1 MNHVFCTIWSKTLG
15 TWVVAS
21 ELATQ
26 HGKSGGVDKRPHS
39 KDAVDRFAAAD
50 MRSPWALRLV
60 ALAALLA
67 LYAPVQAANLYWDP
81 NTFGVGLGGDGTWN
95 TSSIWNTTGNDVAG
109 PWIGWTNDPLD
120 TAIFSGTAGTVTLA
134 TPITANR
141 LNFAVHNYTITGG
154 TLTLGGVAPT
164 IDGAGNATISSTLAG
179 TAGLTKA
186 GTGNLVLNGA
196 NTFTGGINLNAGTL
210 TVNADAALGAASNTV
225 NLADGARL
233 TANGALSAT
242 RVVNLTGAQ
251 GQAAGAGVGFAR
263 FTGSGGLQTY
273 AGATMRNDAS
283 DFTGQTTLY
292 VDGAFS
298 FTSVRNEGQASS
310 LGAGS
315 GANGTIRFYSVNSFF
330 DTASYIG
337 SGDSSNRNWEF
348 TDAGS
353 ASSGAGLYNAG
364 TGTLTLTGGMA
375 AIGTRTTPIH
385 FRAAT
390 ADLELLG
397 TISANNAR
405 SLFFHG
411 SGVNR
416 TITLGGANTYSGLSY
431 IGYTGAVTVRART
444 LADTGVDSSLGTGV
458 GGGVILMNGSALS
471 YTGAGASS
479 NRPWTIG
486 GSGAGW
492 GASGSILNDGTGALA
507 LSGAVSLDP
516 VANNSFTLGGSYAGA
531 ANTLSGVI
539 SGTGNLVSTGSAT
552 WNLTGAN
559 TRTGAITVNG
569 GTLRAG
575 SASAFGT
582 TTAVTVNAGTLD
594 LNGNDMTTATLA
606 GSGGTVAL
614 GAANL
619 TLTAVS
625 GAATYAGSIT
635 GAGGSLTK
643 TGASTLTLT
652 GQSTYT
658 GATTLAGGTL
668 GLNFAGAGGPTSNII
683 SGASALGMSGSTLT
697 VTGAAGEANVQSFNG
712 LNVTAG
718 SNRIGTAPGAG
729 GTVTV
734 NLGGITRS
742 GGLIDFG
749 TSASG
754 IITTANA
761 NGTLGGWATVNGSDY
776 AKVQGGSIVA
786 FTAADYTNKDD
797 AGAWLNNEFISDAG
811 GAVNTAYFGTV
822 AGSKQL
828 GGLQYTA
835 AANSTVNVSAGETL
849 SIDGAIIVAP
859 TVNNTTKTIQGGN
872 LTGSPGGGTLGVLQN
887 GGATSNFTIASTIV
901 DNAGAIGFSK
911 GGTARVTLTGAN
923 TYTGTTTV
931 SGGTLSIDTVANGGL
946 ASSIGASSSA
956 SSNLVIENGTLSYTG
971 ASSATDRGFTL
982 VDGGASRT
990 VEVTNGATNLAFNGV
1005 VTSPDD
1011 AGFTKT
1017 GAGTLTLGNAGND
1030 YVGVTTVS
1038 GGTLSVGTLA
1048 DGGLAS
1054 GIGASGS
1061 ASSNLVLSGG
1071 TLAYTGG
1078 TTSTDRGFT
1087 VGVVGAGGSSGGI
1100 DVSNAATTLTMSG
1113 AVVGDDGLRKEG
1125 AGTLELSGTNT
1136 YSGGTTVNAGTLRAG
1151 STQAL
1156 GTGNNLQVQAGATVD
1171 LNNFNNRIG
1180 ALGGSGSVTLG
1191 SATLTSSGTGTFSGT
1206 ISGTGGFTVAGGTQ
1220 TMSGCNN
1227 TYTGATALNGGRI
1240 DVSCLNNGGVA
1251 SDIGASSNAASNL
1264 LFNNGYLYYTGGSI
1278 NIDRAFTLQSGFGV
1292 LGVSNA
1298 ATTLGIGG
1306 SIGGG
1311 GTLYK
1316 RGPGTLVLSGN
1327 NTYSG
1332 GTVVDEAGILR
1343 AGSTTAF
1350 GTAGVTMGNV
1360 AGAILDLNG
1369 LNNTVSALNGGG
1381 AAGGDVT
1388 LGAATLTISNGGF
1401 NYAGSISGTGNL
1413 VKTGGNA
1420 QGLLGCTSTYSGT
1433 TTINGGTLAVD
1444 CLTNGGNNSSIGTSG
1459 SAASNLTLNGGT
1471 LFYSGPTTSTDRL
1484 FTLGATG
1491 TLSASG
1497 TGPVSFTNTGAIAFV
1512 APNANS
1518 LLGLAGTNTGNNN
1531 LAAQITNNGTGTTSL
1546 TKSGTGTWILNNPN
1560 STYTGVTTISGGVL
1574 GVDKLSNSGVAS
1586 SIGQS
1591 SNAASNLV
1599 IGSGSTLRYT
1609 GAGDTTDRLFTLST
1623 GASVIESSGTGA
1635 VVFSNTGSAAYT
1647 GSGART
1653 LALGGTNTGANTMGG
1668 TIVDGPGGTTT
1679 LAKNGPGNWILTGN
1693 NTFTGNTVINDG
1705 NLTIGNGGTTGNAGA
1720 GNVFVV
1726 NSTSTLSANRSD
1738 TFNFNGTISGAGNLA
1753 QIGTGTTVLTAAGNS
1768 VGGTTSIS
1776 AGTLQ
1781 VNGALATAGISM
1793 TGTSALTVNGTVQAA
1808 GGTASAVTGDAGAS
1822 TLNVNVGG
1830 TLRAGGNL
1838 GAGADTATL
1847 AGTLNTGAG
1856 TLDLGADNDTLALND
1871 GGTIA
1876 GIVSG
1881 GTESGAGD
1889 TLRVNNTASRT
1900 LDGTSTAGF
1909 ETLVKQGSG
1918 TLTLTG
1924 AQSYSAGT
1932 AVQAGTLLVN
1942 GIQTGAGGLTTVQSG
1957 ATLGGTGTVAGDVTI
1972 ASGAALS
1979 PGNAGAVGALTVNG
1993 NLTLNN
1999 GSALNYQFGQANVV
2013 GGPLNDL
2020 TTVAGNLTLDGLLN
2034 VNPTAGG
2041 SFTPGVY
2048 RVISYTGALT
2058 DNGLTIGSAPAGSYA
2073 VQTSVANQVNLLNST
2088 GVSLNFWDGPGN
2100 QNNGT
2105 IQGGN
2110 GLWQNAAGGDNWTDQ
2125 TGAINATFAD
2135 GAFAIFSGTAGTVT
2149 VDNSLGA
2156 VSASGMQFTVDGYTI
2171 SGDPLTL
2178 NGAPSIIRVG
2188 DGTSAGAGM
2197 TATIDAALGGAGG
2210 VQKSDLGTLVLGGT
2224 NSYTGG
2230 TSVNGGVLQVAAD
2243 DNLGDASGGLTLD
2256 GGALRNSAG
2265 FASARAV
2272 TLGTNGGTFDT
2283 QANLTLS
2290 GTIGGTGSLT
2300 KTGADTLTLTGSN
2313 TYMGGTSING
2323 GTVAV
2328 SADVNLG
2335 NAGGALSLDGGTLQS
2350 TAAFTSARAVT
2361 LNAGGGTF
2369 QTTADLTLTR
2379 AIGGS
2384 GALTKT
2390 DAGTLVLTGNNT
2402 YGGGTTISAGTL
2414 QLGNGGATG
2423 SIAGNVTNNGTLVFN
2438 RSDTYSFGG
2447 TISGSGG
2454 VTQQGT
2460 GITVLTGN
2468 NSHGGSTAV
2477 NAGTLIVNGNQAA
2490 ASGATSVAA
2499 GATLGGVGTIGGNV
2513 SVADGATLSPGNLGS
2528 VPGTLTVN
2536 GNLTLGNA
2544 SALSYNFGQA
2554 NVIGGAYND
2563 LTRVA
2568 GDLTLGGTLNVA
2580 TTPGATFDPGIYR
2593 VISYGGT
2600 LTNNGLVAG
2609 TMPSPSFYVQT
2620 SVNNQVN
2627 LVNTAGL
2634 PVDFWDG
2641 PGNQNDGVLQGG
2653 TGLWQSAAGNG
2664 NWTLGD
2670 GSVNAPFPDG
2680 SFAVFAAAPGTVT
2693 VDNSLG
2699 AVRSSGM
2706 QFAVDGYTVQGG
2718 PIALTGATNILRVGD
2733 GTADGTAMT
2742 ATIASALT
2750 GTGGVQKTDLGTLVL
2765 TGANTYGGGTSI
2777 TAGTL
2782 QLGDGG
2788 ASGSIVGDVANNG
2801 TLVFNRS
2808 DSTTFGG
2815 AISGSGS
2822 VSQAGAGTT
2831 VLTGTNTYLGT
2842 TNVQAGTLLVNGDQ
2856 SGATGLTTVQGGA
2869 TLGGRGTVGGDVAIA
2884 GGATLRP
2891 GDASAPGTLTVN
2903 GSLSLDSGA
2912 TLNYRFGEAGT
2923 AGGALNDL
2931 TVVRG
2936 NLALDGTLNVSIA
2949 PGGSSGPGVYRVFSY
2964 DGVLTDNGL
2973 ALGTVPPGDLFVQTS
2988 IAQQVN
2994 LVNTTGLTLNFWDGQ
3009 STPGNGAIDGGNGTW
3024 RLADN
3029 ERWTE
3034 ASGAVNAPYS
3044 NGAFAILAGTP
3055 GTVAI
3060 DNGNGQIEASGL
3072 QFATDGYRLTGSTL
3086 ALTGSAPTIRVG
3098 DGTAA
3103 GAGMTATIDAAL
3115 AGTGALT
3122 KTDLGTLVLNG
3133 NNTFSGST
3141 TVEAGTLAVNG
3152 SLGGSSVNVLA
3163 AGRLKGS
3170 GTVGSLAVAG
3180 TVAPGNSIG
3189 TLTVNGNFTQAA
3201 GSTYEVE
3208 VDPASTASD
3217 LIHASGTAS
3226 IAGGAKLNVTRISS
3240 SDFVVGN
3247 RYTVVTADGGVT
3259 GTYSLGGDTRT
3270 AFVQLRDT
3278 YDANNVYLNA
3288 EKVRSFT
3295 DAAGTPNQ
3303 AAVAAALDSMPQ
3315 SNALA
3320 NAVAFLP
3327 NDFAARDALN
3337 QLSVDLHA
3345 SSKTAML
3352 EDSRFVREAAIDRLR
3367 TASCA
3372 PGSAPPQ
3379 PAQQQ
3384 PAQQQPAQAQPGS
3397 QQDGCTPADS
3407 QAGTAWGQVFGSWGH
3422 IDGDA
3427 NAAKLKRDIGGFVV
3441 GADKAVGAGWRV
3453 GAFGGYSRTS
3463 ADTDAR
3469 NSSAKTDSYHLG
3481 LYGGTQWGAT
3491 SLRLGASQSWNKLET
3506 SRSVGFEGFADS
3518 VSAKYDS
3525 TTTQIFGEAGH
3536 RIDAAGVALEPFA
3549 RLAHVRVKSDA
3560 FLERGGL
3567 AALYGQ
3573 GGSVD
3578 ATFSTL
3584 GVRASTQLGSTTR
3597 LRGMLGWRHAFGD
3610 TTPTSTHAFAG
3621 SIPFTL
3627 AGVPLARNVAVVE
3640 AGVDMQLRPNLTLGA
3655 SYSGQFGGGLK
3666 DHGFKASLNWAF

>member
-15 TWVVAS
+15 AWVVAS

-26 HGKSGGVDKRPHS
+26 HGKSSGVDKRSRS
-39 KDAVDRFAAAD
+39 KDAADRFTAAD
-50 MRSPWALRLV
+50 MQSPWALRLV
-60 ALAALLA
+60 AVAALLA
-67 LYAPVQAANLYWDP
+67 LYAPAKAADRYWDP
-81 NTFGVGLGGDGTWN
+81 NTSGVGLGGGGTWN
-95 TSSIWNTTGNDVAG
+95 TSSSIWNTTGNDVAG
-109 PWIGWTNDPLD
+109 PWSTWNNVALD
-120 TAIFSGTAGTVTLA
+120 TAIFGGTASTVSLGA
-134 TPITANR
+134 PITANR
-141 LNFAVHNYTITGG
+141 LSFTVHNYVITGS
-154 TLTLGGVAPT
+154 TLTLAGATPT
-164 IDGAGNATISSTLAG
+164 IDGGGNATISSVVAG
-179 TAGLTKA
+179 TAGLIKA
-186 GTGNLVLNGA
+186 GGGTLTLTGT
-196 NTFTGGINLNAGTL
+196 NTFSGGIALNAGGL
-210 TVNADAALGAASNTV
+210 SVSGDAALGNA
-225 NLADGARL
+225 
-233 TANGALSAT
+233 ANGLAMANGTSFASTTALSAN
-242 RVVNLTGAQ
+242 RVVTL
-251 GQAAGAGVGFAR
+251 AAGTVSLGGAGVGSAR
-263 FTGSGGLQTY
+263 FTGTGNVSAASGVTMSNASSDYSGRTSFGGGGTY
-273 AGATMRNDAS
+273 G
-283 DFTGQTTLY
+283 
-292 VDGAFS
+292 
-298 FTSVRNEGQASS
+298 FTSVADLGVASA
-310 LGAGS
+310 LGAPTTAADGLIFIGAGGGLGGS
-315 GANGTIRFYSVNSFF
+315 LLYSG
-330 DTASYIG
+330 D
-337 SGDSSNRNWEF
+337 GDSSNRDWAFAN
-348 TDAGS
+348 T
-353 ASSGAGLYNAG
+353 SSGGNTLSNRG
-364 TGTLTLTGGMA
+364 TGTLTLTGNIAGTGAWTLGMTFQA
-375 AIGTRTTPIH
+375 L
-385 FRAAT
+385 T
-390 ADLELLG
+390 ADMELLG
-397 TISANNAR
+397 TISSTTNRTFA
-405 SLFFHG
+405 F
-411 SGVNR
+411 SGGAGR
-416 TITLGGANTYSGLSY
+416 TITLGGANTYAGASNINGVTVKAGTLANTGSNSSF
-431 IGYTGAVTVRART
+431 GTGAAGGIN
-444 LADTGVDSSLGTGV
+444 LINGV
-458 GGGVILMNGSALS
+458 LS
-471 YTGAGASS
+471 YTGAAASADRNLGIDGAS
-479 NRPWTIG
+479 TF
-486 GSGAGW
+486 A
-492 GASGSILNDGTGALA
+492 NDGTGALA
-507 LSGAVSLDP
+507 LTGAT
-516 VANNSFTLGGSYAGA
+516 SFNPGGVDALTLGGSYVGT
-531 ANTLSGVI
+531 NTLSGII
-539 SGTGNLVSTGSAT
+539 SGTGSIAMNGAGTWVLGGGNTYSGTTTVQNGTLTAGSAQAFGASTG
-552 WNLTGAN
+552 L
-559 TRTGAITVNG
+559 IVNG
-569 GTLRAG
+569 GTL
-575 SASAFGT
+575 
-582 TTAVTVNAGTLD
+582 N
-594 LNGNDMTTATLA
+594 LNGFVVTAATLSGTGGSVDLGSGNLVLNA
-606 GSGGTVAL
+606 ASGSTSYGGSIGGSGG
-614 GAANL
+614 
-619 TLTAVS
+619 
-625 GAATYAGSIT
+625 
-635 GAGGSLTK
+635 LTK
-643 TGASTLTLT
+643 LGSSTLTLT
-652 GQSTYT
+652 GANTYT
-658 GATTLAGGTL
+658 GATSTGGGTL
-668 GLNFAGAGGPTSNII
+668 ALNFAGAGGPTSNII
-683 SGASALGMSGSTLT
+683 SGASTLNMSGGTLA
-697 VTGAAGEANVQSFNG
+697 VTGAAGEANTQAFNG

-718 SNRIGTAPGAG
+718 SNRIGTTPGAG

-761 NGTLGGWATVNGSDY
+761 DGTLGGWATVNGSDY

-811 GAVNTAYFGTV
+811 GAVNTPYFGTV

-849 SIDGAIIVAP
+849 GIDGTIIVAAS
-859 TVNNTTKTIQGGN
+859 VNNTTKTIQGSN
-872 LTGSPGGGTLGVLQN
+872 LTGLAGGGTLGVLQN
-887 GGATSNFTIASTIV
+887 GGATSNFTIASTII
-901 DNAGAIGFSK
+901 DNGGAVGFSK
-911 GGTARVTLTGAN
+911 GGTGLVTLAGAN
-923 TYTGTTTV
+923 TYTGATTV
-931 SGGTLSIDTVANGGL
+931 SGGMLSINSVANGGA
-946 ASSIGASSSA
+946 ASAIGASSAA
-956 SSNLVIENGTLSYTG
+956 SSNLVLENGTLQYTG
-971 ASSATDRGFTL
+971 ATATTDRGFTL
-982 VDGGASRT
+982 LNGGPSRT

-1017 GAGTLTLGNAGND
+1017 GAGTLTLGNAGNN

-1038 GGTLSVGTLA
+1038 AGTVSVGTIANGGLASGIGAAGSEPANLVVSAGANLEYTGATADTDRGFTLGAGAAGGGVDVDGAPTMLTMSGVATGAGALRKEGAGTLVLSGTNTYTGGTIVNAGVLRAGSTTAFGSTTGLMTVNGGGTLQLDTFNTTVGALAGAGLVDIGTATLTMGGA
-1048 DGGLAS
+1048 NGTFTGAISGAGGLTRTGAGTQTFTGCNNSYSGGTTINGGAISTNCLANGGLAS
-1054 GIGASGS
+1054 GIGASPA
-1061 ASSNLVLSGG
+1061 ASSNLMLANSGVLQ
-1071 TLAYTGG
+1071 YTGPSTTIDRGITLGGSWGYLDVTAG
-1078 TTSTDRGFT
+1078 TTLGFT
-1087 VGVVGAGGSSGGI
+1087 
-1100 DVSNAATTLTMSG
+1100 G
-1113 AVVGDDGLRKEG
+1113 AVVGGGGLVKRNQ
-1125 AGTLELSGTNT
+1125 GTVVLSGTNT
-1136 YSGGTTVNAGTLRAG
+1136 YTGSTWVEGGTLRAG
-1151 STQAL
+1151 STNAFGPGGVRMTNGAGSTLDLAGFNNSTQFLEFGVGDTVTL
-1156 GTGNNLQVQAGATVD
+1156 GTG
-1171 LNNFNNRIG
+1171 
-1180 ALGGSGSVTLG
+1180 
-1191 SATLTSSGTGTFSGT
+1191 TLTIYDGLGASFAGT
-1206 ISGTGGFTVAGGTQ
+1206 ISGAGNVVKAGTGTQ
-1220 TMSGCNN
+1220 TFTGCSSYAGTTTVSGG
-1227 TYTGATALNGGRI
+1227 TLN
-1240 DVSCLNNGGVA
+1240 VSCLANGG
-1251 SDIGASSNAASNL
+1251 SDSAIGSSSAAASNL
-1264 LFNNGYLYYTGGSI
+1264 
-1278 NIDRAFTLQSGFGV
+1278 V
-1292 LGVSNA
+1292 
-1298 ATTLGIGG
+1298 
-1306 SIGGG
+1306 
-1311 GTLYK
+1311 
-1316 RGPGTLVLSGN
+1316 
-1327 NTYSG
+1327 
-1332 GTVVDEAGILR
+1332 
-1343 AGSTTAF
+1343 
-1350 GTAGVTMGNV
+1350 
-1360 AGAILDLNG
+1360 
-1369 LNNTVSALNGGG
+1369 
-1381 AAGGDVT
+1381 
-1388 LGAATLTISNGGF
+1388 
-1401 NYAGSISGTGNL
+1401 
-1413 VKTGGNA
+1413 
-1420 QGLLGCTSTYSGT
+1420 
-1433 TTINGGTLAVD
+1433 
-1444 CLTNGGNNSSIGTSG
+1444 
-1459 SAASNLTLNGGT
+1459 LNGGT
-1471 LFYSGPTTSTDRL
+1471 LGYIGAATSTDRL

-1491 TLSASG
+1491 ALGASG
-1497 TGPVSFTNTGAIAFV
+1497 TGPVSYTNTGAIAFLN
-1512 APNANS
+1512 PNTAN
-1518 LLGLAGTNTGNNN
+1518 LLGLSGTNTGNNS

-1560 STYTGVTTISGGVL
+1560 STYTGTTTISGGVL
-1574 GVDKLSNSGVAS
+1574 GVDKLSNGGVAS

-1591 SNAASNLV
+1591 SSAANNLV

-1679 LAKNGPGNWILTGN
+1679 LAKNGPGNWVLTGN

-1726 NSTSTLSANRSD
+1726 NSTSTLSLNRSD

-1753 QIGTGTTVLTAAGNS
+1753 QIGTGTTVLTAAGNA
-1768 VGGTTSIS
+1768 VGGITSVS

-1808 GGTASAVTGDAGAS
+1808 GGTAAAITGDAGAS
-1822 TLNVNVGG
+1822 TLNVNAGG
-1830 TLRAGGNL
+1830 TLRASGDL
-1838 GAGADTATL
+1838 GAGTDTATL

-1856 TLDLGADNDTLALND
+1856 TLNLGAGNDTLALND

-1876 GIVSG
+1876 GIANG
-1881 GTESGAGD
+1881 GTGTESGAGD
-1889 TLRVNNTASRT
+1889 TLQVNNTASRT

-1909 ETLVKQGSG
+1909 ETLIKQGAG

-1924 AQSYSAGT
+1924 AQAYAAGT
-1932 AVQAGTLLVN
+1932 TVQAGTLLVN
-1942 GIQTGAGGLTTVQSG
+1942 GNQAGAGGPTTVQSG
-1957 ATLGGTGTVAGDVTI
+1957 AALGGTGTVAGDVTV
-1972 ASGAALS
+1972 ASGAVLS
-1979 PGNAGAVGALTVNG
+1979 PGNTGAVGTLAVNG
-1993 NLTLNN
+1993 NLTL
-1999 GSALNYQFGQANVV
+1999 GTGAALNYQFGQANVV

-2034 VNPTAGG
+2034 VNPTSGG

-2100 QNNGT
+2100 QNDGT

-2125 TGAINATFAD
+2125 TGAINATYAD
-2135 GAFAIFSGTAGTVT
+2135 GAFAIFGGTAGTVT

-2156 VSASGMQFTVDGYTI
+2156 VRASGMQFTVDGYTI
-2171 SGDPLTL
+2171 NGGPLTL
-2178 NGAPSIIRVG
+2178 TGTPSIIRVG

-2197 TATIDAALGGAGG
+2197 TATINAALVGAGG
-2210 VQKSDLGTLVLGGT
+2210 LQKADLGTLVLGGT
-2224 NSYTGG
+2224 NTYTGG
-2230 TSVNGGVLQVAAD
+2230 TTVNGGVLQVASDA
-2243 DNLGDASGGLTLD
+2243 NLGDASGGLTLD
-2256 GGALRNSAG
+2256 GGALRNTAG
-2265 FASARAV
+2265 FTSARNV

-2283 QANLTLS
+2283 QASLTLS

-2313 TYMGGTSING
+2313 TYTGGTAVNG

-2328 SADVNLG
+2328 SADANLG
-2335 NAGGALSLDGGTLQS
+2335 NASGALSLDGGALQS

-2369 QTTADLTLTR
+2369 QTTADLTLTG
-2379 AIGGS
+2379 AIGGA

-2402 YGGGTTISAGTL
+2402 YAGGTTISAGTL

-2423 SIAGNVTNNGTLVFN
+2423 SIAGNAVNNGALVFN

-2447 TISGSGG
+2447 TVSGSGG

-2468 NSHGGSTAV
+2468 NSYGGSTAV

-2490 ASGATSVAA
+2490 AAGATSVAA
-2499 GATLGGVGTIGGNV
+2499 GATLGGAGTIGGNV

-2528 VPGTLTVN
+2528 VPGTLAIN

-2544 SALSYNFGQA
+2544 SALAYNFGQA

-2568 GDLTLGGTLNVA
+2568 GDLTLGGTLNVT

-2653 TGLWQSAAGNG
+2653 TGVWQGASGNA

-2706 QFAVDGYTVQGG
+2706 QFAVDGYTIQGG

-2733 GTADGTAMT
+2733 GTGDGAAMG

-2750 GTGGVQKTDLGTLVL
+2750 GTGAVQKTDLGTLVL

-2788 ASGSIVGDVANNG
+2788 TSGSIIGDVANDG
-2801 TLVFNRS
+2801 ALVFNRS
-2808 DSTTFGG
+2808 DNATFTGT
-2815 AISGSGS
+2815 ISGSGS
-2822 VSQAGAGTT
+2822 LTQAGAGTT
-2831 VLTGTNTYLGT
+2831 VLTGANTYLGA
-2842 TNVQAGTLLVNGDQ
+2842 TNVRAGTLLVNGDQ

-2869 TLGGRGTVGGDVAIA
+2869 ILGGRGTVGGDVTLA
-2884 GGATLRP
+2884 GGATLSP

-2912 TLNYRFGEAGT
+2912 ALNYRFGEAGT

-2964 DGVLTDNGL
+2964 DGALTDNGL
-2973 ALGTVPPGDLFVQTS
+2973 SLGTVPPGDLFVQTS

-2994 LVNTTGLTLNFWDGQ
+2994 LVNTTGLTLNFWDGPNA
-3009 STPGNGAIDGGNGTW
+3009 PGNGVINGGDGTW

-3029 ERWTE
+3029 DRWTE

-3055 GTVAI
+3055 GTVTI

-3072 QFATDGYRLTGSTL
+3072 QFAADGYRLAGGAL
-3086 ALTGSAPTIRVG
+3086 ALTGGTPTIRVG

-3122 KTDLGTLVLNG
+3122 KADLGTLVLNG
-3133 NNTFSGST
+3133 NNTFTGST

-3170 GTVGSLAVAG
+3170 GTVGSTTISG

-3217 LIHASGTAS
+3217 RIHASGSAS
-3226 IAGGAKLNVTRISS
+3226 IAGGAKLTVSRISS
-3240 SDFVVGN
+3240 ADYVVGN

-3295 DAAGTPNQ
+3295 EAAGTSNQ
-3303 AAVAAALDSMPQ
+3303 AAVAAALDSLPQ

-3372 PGSAPPQ
+3372 PGSAAPQ

-3384 PAQQQPAQAQPGS
+3384 PAPVQPGS

-3422 IDGDA
+3422 IDGDG
-3427 NAAKLKRDIGGFVV
+3427 NAARLKRDIGGFVV

-3491 SLRLGASQSWNKLET
+3491 ALRLGASQSWSKLET

-3610 TTPTSTHAFAG
+3610 TAPTSTHAFAG